1 MEAARP
7 ATADDLATVVE
18 LARALRAELGDH
30 RGGALWALRD
40 AAPEPLEPRLR
51 EILDRADALLCV
63 GTFGDAIVGYGTAEL
78 ETLRDGSRLG
88 VITELFVEN
97 EARAV
102 GVGEAIAEQLVAF
115 CADAGCAG
123 IDATALPGHREAKNF
138 FERAGFTAR
147 KLTMYKRLGPG
158 G

>member
-18 LARALRAELGDH
+18 LARALRGELGEF
-30 RGGALWALRD
+30 RGGALWVLRE
-40 AAPEPLEPRLR
+40 AAPEPLEPFFR
-51 EILDRADALLCV
+51 ELLDRADAMLCV
-63 GTFGDAIVGYGTAEL
+63 GTVGDVVVAYGTAEL
-78 ETLRDGSRLG
+78 ETLRDGNRLG
-88 VITELFVEN
+88 VIAELFVER

-102 GVGEAIAEQLVAF
+102 GVGEAIADQLVAF
-115 CADAGCAG
+115 CEDAGCIG

-147 KLTMYKRLGPG
+147 KLTMHKRLGPSS
-158 G
+158 